1 MLKTI
6 VFLILSIALLNA
18 VNPFSIGA
26 SNISANLTYTV
37 SLNGQQPAS
46 LFLKILGFYNTSAQN
61 VVLSTVQPYTSSI
74 DSSGNTL
81 LSFQLDSNHQNQQI
95 GLNVKAN
102 VNYLNWIGFGSDDT
116 KYLQSSTYVIL
127 NPETT
132 QTALQVIGNVT
143 NPFQQVVLLT
153 SWVHNNV
160 QYQGSGL
167 STVIMN
173 SSWVLQNR
181 IGKCSEFSHL
191 FIALARSAGIPAK
204 FVAGL
209 VYNGDSWALH
219 AWSEVYING
228 QWYPVDP
235 TFDEAFILDATHVE
249 MAEGV
254 DQSVVN
260 NVLTGTGNFDLNS
273 VTLNSSLNA
282 TFVQFSNFNVAS
294 VSLQTPSQAV
304 GSNSFETIKAFV
316 KSDVNRVIATP
327 VFLSVPE
334 GVTILS
340 QADQLIYLQP
350 FGNQTVVWNI
360 LTPQMKNNYIYNYTV
375 KVDYLGGSQQNFFTG
390 DNQAKINTA
399 QGFQLFPLIIYQNN
413 TGLNI
418 ISTISNTGS
427 EALNLTQIATF
438 GSENFRQYLN
448 LSPGEQLRQSYLFT
462 IPNSNES
469 GSLVTLWN
477 GKNYTQTFFIN
488 LLSPQGQQNQNL
500 TSTLPETG
508 TFNLNPLVL
517 GLTVTFL
524 FLIVLLILKKITR
537 S

>member
-1 MLKTI
+1 MLKTVI
-6 VFLILSIALLNA
+6 LLIFSTALLNA
-18 VNPFSIGA
+18 VNPFSIG
-26 SNISANLTYTV
+26 SSTISANLTYAV

-61 VVLSTVQPYTSSI
+61 VVLAATQPYTSAV
-74 DSSGNTL
+74 DSNGNIQ
-81 LSFQLDSNHQNQQI
+81 LSFQLDPTKQNQQI
-95 GLNVKAN
+95 NLNIQQAT
-102 VNYLNWIGFGSDDT
+102 VNYLNWIGFGSNDP
-116 KYLQSSTYVIL
+116 KYLKSSTYVIL

-132 QTALQVIGNVT
+132 QTALQIIGNVT
-143 NPFQQVVLLT
+143 DPFQQVALLT

-160 QYQGSGL
+160 QYQGAGL
-167 STVIMN
+167 STVIMT

-191 FIALARSAGIPAK
+191 FIALARSVGIPAK
-204 FVAGL
+204 FVAGM
-209 VYNGDSWALH
+209 VYNGNSWALH
-219 AWSEVYING
+219 AWAEVYING

-235 TFDEAFILDATHVE
+235 TFDEAFILDATHIE

-260 NVLTGTGNFDLNS
+260 NILTGTGNFDLNS

-282 TFVQFSNFNVAS
+282 TLVQFSNFS
-294 VSLQTPSQAV
+294 VVSVDLETPSQAV

-334 GVTILS
+334 GVSLLS
-340 QADQLIYLQP
+340 PADQLIYLQP
-350 FGNQTVVWNI
+350 FENQTAVWNI
-360 LTPQMKNNYIYNYTV
+360 LTPQMKNNYLYNYTV
-375 KVDYLGGSQQNFFTG
+375 KVDYLGGYQQNFFTG
-390 DNQAKINTA
+390 NNQAKINTT
-399 QGFQLFPLIIYQNN
+399 QGFQLSPLIIYQNN

-427 EALNLTQIATF
+427 ELLNLTQNAVL
-438 GSENFRQYLN
+438 GGENFRQDLSLN
-448 LSPGEQLRQSYLFT
+448 PGEQLQQSYLFVL
-462 IPNSNES
+462 PKSNES
-469 GSLVTLWN
+469 GSLTTTWN
-477 GKNYTQTFFIN
+477 DKNYTQTFLIN
-488 LLSPQGQQNQNL
+488 IQPPGQSQNL
-500 TSTLPETG
+500 TSTPLETG
-508 TFNLNPLVL
+508 SFSLNPLLL

-524 FLIVLLILKKITR
+524 FLIVLLIVKKMTR